1 MDRNNDARLTKGF
14 RILGVF
20 TKYDTDVQ
28 ANLELKKAADDL
40 RIRVNAAKGYMDLQV
55 QNIKGNA
62 ILKHNFKELS
72 IEQGFD
78 ISGLVYVFAINTGD
92 VVLATKMKLFITDFK
107 IKDALL
113 LSLLNSI
120 NNEATTH
127 KIALAGYG
135 MTPAM
140 LTEYTTNVK
149 GFEDNLNLPAS
160 AIGVRHDETLGIDRE
175 LDAADVI
182 LETKIEPLMRPYK
195 KSKISFYNEF
205 YSANHN
211 TILGSHKKKVPNVL
225 YGIVSFV
232 FRNKNTMDHIADGLL
247 KIVGEDETY
256 ISTIIG
262 TNLIETTLGAHE
274 AKASAIDFSPASVLF
289 TATDV
294 PQVIEVLMEPL
305 V

>member
-1 MDRNNDARLTKGF
+1 MDRSNDARLTKDS
-14 RILGVF
+14 RILGVM
-20 TKYDTDVQ
+20 TKYTTDVQ
-28 ANLELKKAADDL
+28 ANIELEKAVNEFE
-40 RIRVNAAKGYMDLQV
+40 IRVNAAKGFMDLQV
-55 QNIKGNA
+55 ENIKGNA
-62 ILKHNFKELS
+62 ILKHNFKDLA

-78 ISGLVYVFAINTGD
+78 ISGLVYVFAVNTGD
-92 VVLATKMKLFITDFK
+92 VVLATKMKLVVSDFRL
-107 IKDALL
+107 KDALL
-113 LSLLNSI
+113 LSLLTSI
-120 NNEATTH
+120 KNEATTH

-140 LTEYTTNVK
+140 LTEYTTNVT
-149 GFEDNLNLPAS
+149 GFESNVNIPAA

-175 LDAADVI
+175 LDAADVL

-274 AKASAIDFSPASVLF
+274 AKASAIDFNPASVLF

-294 PQVIEVLMEPL
+294 PQVIEILMEP